1 MLIRFVQLR
10 TNLQAI
16 TRKMGTAANE
26 KVIKPRGGVL
36 LAGESMAMIAYVLFK
51 VNSGTER
58 EVCQKIVT
66 FSEVI
71 EADVI
76 FGEYDVI
83 AKISAPDLA
92 ALEDFLSQKLRN
104 VPSIVLTSTMV
115 VGREYKGISQRPKS
129 K

>member
-1 MLIRFVQLR
+1 
-10 TNLQAI
+10 
-16 TRKMGTAANE
+16 
-26 KVIKPRGGVL
+26 
-36 LAGESMAMIAYVLFK
+36 MAVVAYVLFK

-66 FSEVI
+66 FDEVL

-83 AKISAPDLA
+83 AKMSAPDLDV
-92 ALEDFLSQKLRN
+92 LEDFLSQKLRN
-104 VPSIVLTSTMV
+104 VPSIVLTSTML
-115 VGREYKGISQRPKS
+115 VGREYKGKSQRPKS